1 MDIDFILSKLQVFHF
16 IKFEK
21 RYIEMEKNEYTAKYN
36 EYSQLLDVTYSQAVA
51 YLLNKYGAVTDD
63 YYKEKSYTRFLNGE
77 IKSISKGKYTRASQG
92 LYCHHISEDKFQNLS
107 DLRFISEFKYSYNYQ
122 KKENLVYCDLIE
134 HLILHAI
141 ITKESNGQ
149 FGVAG
154 LCQMIKPTVI
164 DWYIGEY
171 NPKPAWMQATKAR
184 AYLPR
189 ILVEKLLIK
198 IDDMLKGIE
207 IYDFLE
213 SR

>member
-1 MDIDFILSKLQVFHF
+1 MSTDFIFCKLQAFHI

-21 RYIEMEKNEYTAKYN
+21 RYIEVEKNEYTAKYN
-36 EYSQLLDVTYSQAVA
+36 EYSQLLDATYSQAVA

-77 IKSISKGKYTRASQG
+77 IKSISKGKYTRASEG

-107 DLRFISEFKYSYNYQ
+107 DLRFISEFKYSYNVQ

-171 NPKPAWMQATKAR
+171 NPKPAWMQATKAV
-184 AYLPR
+184 P
-189 ILVEKLLIK
+189 IC
-198 IDDMLKGIE
+198 
-207 IYDFLE
+207 LE
-213 SR
+213 Y

>member
-1 MDIDFILSKLQVFHF
+1 M
-16 IKFEK
+16 
-21 RYIEMEKNEYTAKYN
+21 AKYN
-36 EYSQLLDVTYSQAVA
+36 EYSQLLDATYSQAVA
-51 YLLNKYGAVTDD
+51 YLLSKYGAVTDD

-77 IKSISKGKYTRASQG
+77 IKSISKGKYTRASEG

-107 DLRFISEFKYSYNYQ
+107 DLRFISKFKYSYDIQ

-141 ITKESNGQ
+141 ITKESHGQ

-184 AYLPR
+184 AYLPG
-189 ILVEKLLIK
+189 ILVEKSLIK

-207 IYDFLE
+207 I
-213 SR
+213 